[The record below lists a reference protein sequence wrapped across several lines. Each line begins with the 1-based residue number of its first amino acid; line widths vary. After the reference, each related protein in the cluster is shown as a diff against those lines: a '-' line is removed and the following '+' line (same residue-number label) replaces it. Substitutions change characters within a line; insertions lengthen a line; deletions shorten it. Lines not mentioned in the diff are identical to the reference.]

1 MEMLSLFDT
10 QVLDAPPAPLP
21 EASGFKP
28 SVVQVNVDMDML
40 TDLKKQ
46 NLSYKSAEEEIG
58 FLKGYVERFGFERD
72 QLRLQTLLHYC
83 ETVKPSD

>member
-10 QVLDAPPAPLP
+10 QILEEAPLP
-21 EASGFKP
+21 P
-28 SVVQVNVDMDML
+28 SLSFDAPMHQVSVDAEML

-46 NLSYKSAEEEIG
+46 NLSAKSAEEEIH

-72 QLRLQTLLHYC
+72 QLRLQTLIHYC
-83 ETVKPSD
+83 EILK